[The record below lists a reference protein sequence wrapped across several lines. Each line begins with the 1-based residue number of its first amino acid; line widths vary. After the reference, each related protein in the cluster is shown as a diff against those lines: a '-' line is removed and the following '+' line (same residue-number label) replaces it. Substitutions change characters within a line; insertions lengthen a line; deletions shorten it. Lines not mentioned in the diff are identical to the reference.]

1 MKREKEKER
10 RVTASVAE
18 AGYADG
24 ITGPLVSASDTTQ
37 HRVRRIAETAGIDQA
52 PIHSFY
58 GTEEKLF
65 LNALEIPVRMPE
77 ALAEAAAGD
86 RVGLGSR
93 IVLAHLQ
100 VREDASAVPPC

>member
-10 RVTASVAE
+10 RGTASVAE
-18 AGYADG
+18 AGYAD
-24 ITGPLVSASDTTQ
+24 TGPLVSAPDTTQ